1 MLNDINKIIFNFEDG
16 NILDIPG
23 KYFSK
28 MYISNID
35 KVGDEIPYEETI
47 LKNKLYANFVLFKF
61 NNYFNL
67 ENFNL
72 IKDNNILSTTLVF
85 NNNSEINFVNAT
97 DINPFI
103 TSEHNHYQTE
113 YILKDEYAI
122 VISEYKIKNLISVL
136 L

>member
-23 KYFSK
+23 KYVSK

-85 NNNSEINFVNAT
+85 NNSNI
-97 DINPFI
+97 
-103 TSEHNHYQTE
+103 E
-113 YILKDEYAI
+113 YLYF
-122 VISEYKIKNLISVL
+122 
-136 L
+136 

>member
-23 KYFSK
+23 KYVSK

-103 TSEHNHYQTE
+103 TNEHNHYQTE

>member
-23 KYFSK
+23 KYVSK

-61 NNYFNL
+61 NKVRL
-67 ENFNL
+67 DL
-72 IKDNNILSTTLVF
+72 KLK
-85 NNNSEINFVNAT
+85 
-97 DINPFI
+97 NP
-103 TSEHNHYQTE
+103 TVRRCS
-113 YILKDEYAI
+113 
-122 VISEYKIKNLISVL
+122 
-136 L
+136 